1 MPDVNTLAIGAP
13 FNAGN
18 GTQSGQVRVYHW
30 NGTAWIQ
37 KGADMNGEAAGDE
50 SGTAIS
56 MPNANTIA
64 IGAPYNDGNGNNS
77 GHARIYQWNGT
88 A

>member
-1 MPDVNTLAIGAP
+1 
-13 FNAGN
+13 
-18 GTQSGQVRVYHW
+18 
-30 NGTAWIQ
+30 
-37 KGADMNGEAAGDE
+37 
-50 SGTAIS
+50 